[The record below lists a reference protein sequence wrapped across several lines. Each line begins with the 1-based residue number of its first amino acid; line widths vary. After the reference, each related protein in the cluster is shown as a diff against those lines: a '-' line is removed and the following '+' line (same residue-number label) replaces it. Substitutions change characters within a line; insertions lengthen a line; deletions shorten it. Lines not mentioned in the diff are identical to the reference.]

1 MKGIIDLNGTWDFVA
16 DLDPKY
22 HMLNSYPSPA
32 WDRSKWEKA
41 AVPGVWNMYQEKY
54 SIYEG
59 VCWYAREFDYDG
71 ETEGVT
77 ALLKFGGVNYKCDIF
92 LNGEK
97 AGEHEG
103 GYTAFTVDVSR
114 LLKKGKNCLV
124 VRVDNRAL
132 VMKLPEV
139 IGWFNYGGI
148 HRDVCLEIYR
158 DAYFSDLF
166 VDGKHDGML
175 FVKGDVNP
183 KGDSDLQ
190 IEITCGKTVKK
201 IQGATGAFE
210 TSFKI
215 PGVKTWSPEEPNLYP
230 VKISLVSGGSV
241 KDERIVNTGFRS
253 ISKEGNEI
261 TLNGE
266 KTYLKGICYLYDSPE
281 YGLVMKKEQYLKD
294 LALIKE
300 LGVNIIRSHFQFS
313 DELLS
318 ECDRQGFMVW
328 TEVPIYCVAP
338 KKEEK
343 NTVFSDET
351 YRKLALVMIEEL
363 VDQAKNHPS
372 VVIYSIGNECTVEN
386 PEAKEFFQAVAD
398 KAREKDAS
406 RLLSYAALYGTVGPL
421 TDIVDVI
428 GVNEYWGWYDIIGL
442 EKKPDKINLEKLEN
456 KLKELTENQKNILVI
471 SEFAA
476 DAVPGFLSESRE
488 LWSEDYYS
496 EFFEKSFEVFKK
508 YPVCGTFPF
517 LFNDYKD
524 PSKYYNKYWDGMNYK
539 GVVSYNRIPKKPFY
553 TLKSIY
559 RGNGK

>member
-1 MKGIIDLNGTWDFVA
+1 MKGIIDLNGVWDFIA

-22 HMLNSYPSPA
+22 HTLNSYPSPA
-32 WDRSKWEKA
+32 WNRSNWEKA
-41 AVPGVWNMYQEKY
+41 VVPGVWNLFQEKY

-59 VCWYAREFDYDG
+59 VCWYAKEFDYAG
-71 ETEGVT
+71 ETGSAT
-77 ALLKFGGVNYKCDIF
+77 ALLRFGGVNYKCDIF

-132 VMKLPEV
+132 IMKLPEV

-148 HRDVCLEIYR
+148 HRDVSLEIYVGP
-158 DAYFSDLF
+158 YFSDLF
-166 VDGKHDGML
+166 AYGSHDGTL
-175 FVKGDVNP
+175 SVKGSVNV
-183 KGDSDLQ
+183 KGFSGARV
-190 IEITCGKTVKK
+190 EITCGQTSK
-201 IQGATGAFE
+201 IIEAVDGAFE
-210 TSFKI
+210 ASFKV
-215 PGVKTWSPEEPNLYP
+215 PGVKQWSPAEPNLYP
-230 VKISLVSGGSV
+230 VNVSLVSEG
-241 KDERIVNTGFRS
+241 KIHDEKTLHAGFRS
-253 ISKEGNEI
+253 IAAEGTDI
-261 TLNGE
+261 FLNGE
-266 KTYLKGICYLYDSPE
+266 KTFLKGICYLYDSPE

-294 LALIKE
+294 LALMKE

-338 KKEEK
+338 KKDAA

-351 YRKLALVMIEEL
+351 YNKLALTMIEEL

-386 PEAKEFFQAVAD
+386 PEAKKFFKAVAD
-398 KAREKDAS
+398 RAREKDNT

-421 TDIVDVI
+421 TEIVDVI

-442 EKKPDKINLEKLEN
+442 EKKPDAINLEKLEN
-456 KLKELTENQKNILVI
+456 KLKELTENQKNLLVI

-476 DAVPGFLSESRE
+476 DAVPGFTSKSHE

-496 EFFEKSFEVFKK
+496 EFLEKSFEVFKK

-524 PSKYYNKYWDGMNYK
+524 PSKYINKYWDGMNYK
-539 GVVSYNRIPKKPFY
+539 GVVSYGRKPKKPFY

-559 RGNGK
+559 RKLK